1 MIAAIQARRMLG
13 MWTILVALCSAVP
26 AEAQYATER
35 YIPLG
40 QSPGVSF
47 KLTVVG
53 KIKAVD
59 PARKSVTV
67 ATPSG
72 PLIIE
77 IREKSRIW
85 LDRTKLKQTNLKGGF
100 ADLKAGSTIEVK
112 FVDRNR
118 NKFADWVKVE
128 LLPLR

>member
-1 MIAAIQARRMLG
+1 MLG

-26 AEAQYATER
+26 AEAQNATER

-40 QSPGVSF
+40 QSSGVSF

-53 KIKAVD
+53 KIEAVD

-100 ADLKAGSTIEVK
+100 ADLKSGSTIEVK

-128 LLPLR
+128 ALPLR